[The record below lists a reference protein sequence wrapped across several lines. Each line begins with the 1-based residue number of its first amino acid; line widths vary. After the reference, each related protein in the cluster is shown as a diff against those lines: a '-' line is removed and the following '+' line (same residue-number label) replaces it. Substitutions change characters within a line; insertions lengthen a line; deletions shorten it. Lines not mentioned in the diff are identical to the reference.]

1 MTGPAPHIPPEVQK
15 LIDEKKFPAL
25 EALWTQKMESESEPL
40 EFFFEIAAGVKK
52 KGGGASAL
60 SWLRFLA
67 DYHESDERIRVLLEL
82 ARMFP
87 TDAEGRKALTAALRA
102 RFGSHPVFAAVLAKF
117 PVEGAQDPS
126 EIAGKIARWLQFL
139 PGEIYF
145 MPGRGAGRLVEMNPA
160 LDVMRLEVAGAKV
173 PLSLVSAEK
182 NLTRLPPEHFLRK
195 KVEDPSTVAALAEKD
210 PAEAVRWLLASFG
223 KPLTVAEIKERFSRV
238 VPEARWTAFWAAAR
252 KHPQLLVSG
261 SAKSASVSWSA
272 SVDAAQDSVRE
283 SFRKAKPALR
293 MELARKH
300 AKRSKELARF
310 MGESLAEDARRL
322 GAASPGLAFE
332 LSQAAAKLVPND
344 PEAFPVERLLESGDL
359 RTVLP
364 TIRDHLAREKALEAI
379 RERRSDWADLFADQI
394 AREEDG
400 RALTMLFG
408 ALGDRAADL
417 TRKILRSPRSA
428 PRAFVWICER
438 MHAEGKAEPA
448 SLFLTLTDALR
459 MDELSGQ
466 RARLKEFFEPGGF
479 AVALV
484 RAAGSEQ
491 EARDLLHGLDRVF
504 GLEEHRRATVREA
517 LLMKFPELRAPAREY
532 LYSTSESIEAKRQE
546 LIQLKQ
552 VDLPANAEA
561 MKTAKEYGDLSENF
575 EYHAA
580 RQKHEYLSA
589 RIASLADELSRTRAL
604 DSTKIDASEVRV
616 GTRVRMRDASGA
628 ERDFTILGPWDS
640 KPEESIYS
648 YESEF
653 AQRLLGSRPGDRVN
667 LPEGQVEVLSILPW
681 R

>member
-1 MTGPAPHIPPEVQK
+1 MTAPAPHIPPDVQK

-25 EALWTQKMESESEPL
+25 EALWTQKMEAESEPL

-52 KGGGASAL
+52 KGGGAQAV

-67 DYHESDERIRVLLEL
+67 DYHEGDEQIRVLLEL

-117 PVEGAQDPS
+117 PVDGAQDPS

-145 MPGRGAGRLVEMNPA
+145 MPGRGAGRLAEMNPA

-195 KVEDPSTVAALAEKD
+195 KVEDPSSVAALAEKD

-223 KPLTVAEIKERFSRV
+223 KPLTVADVKEHFSGV
-238 VPEARWTAFWAAAR
+238 VPEARWPSFWTAAR

-272 SVDAAQDSVRE
+272 SADAAQDSVRQ
-283 SFRKAKPALR
+283 SFLKAKPAVR

-310 MGESLAEDARRL
+310 MGETLAEDARRL
-322 GAASPGLAFE
+322 GAANPGLAFE
-332 LSQAAAKLVPND
+332 LSQAAAKLVPD
-344 PEAFPVERLLESGDL
+344 GPEAFSVERLLESGDL
-359 RTVLP
+359 RNVLP
-364 TIRDHLAREKALEAI
+364 TIRDHVARERVLEAI

-438 MHAEGKAEPA
+438 MHADGKAEPA
-448 SLFLTLTDALR
+448 SLFLALTDALR
-459 MDELSGQ
+459 MDEFSGQ
-466 RARLKEFFEPGGF
+466 RSRLKEFFEPGGF

-484 RAAGSEQ
+484 RGAGSEQ
-491 EARDLLHGLDRVF
+491 EARDFLHGLDRVF

-517 LLMKFPELRAPAREY
+517 LLMKFPELRAPAVEY
-532 LYSTSESIEAKRQE
+532 LYATAESIEAKRQE
-546 LIQLKQ
+546 LIHLKQ
-552 VDLPANAEA
+552 IELPANAEA

-648 YESEF
+648 YQSEF